1 MNYDYLY
8 RIVLFGDSAVGK
20 TSFMNKYIKND
31 DIQNYLPTIGVDF
44 GAKLIK
50 YNNHKIIKVHLW
62 DTSGNNNFRNIV
74 RSYYGGVA
82 GAVLIY
88 DKSNYKSFQNLPNW
102 ISDFDS
108 VNKHND
114 LPIIVIGTKTDL
126 PSAVPEEE
134 IKTFVHK
141 YNVLYNE
148 VNLNTKDEIP
158 DVLVPLWDKI
168 WKQYIISDNVCVGIK
183 KRTINSELPESPPP
197 KNKSSKSSIIKNI
210 DHFQSKC
217 IIS

>member
-1 MNYDYLY
+1 M
-8 RIVLFGDSAVGK
+8 F
-20 TSFMNKYIKND
+20 
-31 DIQNYLPTIGVDF
+31 
-44 GAKLIK
+44 
-50 YNNHKIIKVHLW
+50 
-62 DTSGNNNFRNIV
+62 
-74 RSYYGGVA
+74 RSYYDGVA

-88 DKSNYKSFQNLPNW
+88 DKSNYKSFKNLPNW

-126 PSAVPEEE
+126 PSLVTEAE
-134 IKTFVHK
+134 IKMFVHK

-158 DVLVPLWDKI
+158 DVLMPLWDKI

-183 KRTINSELPESPPP
+183 KRTINSELPESPPQ
-197 KNKSSKSSIIKNI
+197 NKSSKSSIVKNI
-210 DHFQSKC
+210 HHFQSKC

>member
-20 TSFMNKYIKND
+20 TSFMNKYIKSE

-50 YNNHKIIKVHLW
+50 YDTHHILKLHLW

-108 VNKHND
+108 VNKNND

-126 PSAVPEEE
+126 PSEITDKE
-134 IKTFVHK
+134 IKSFINQ

-148 VNLNTKDEIP
+148 VNLNTKEEIP
-158 DVLVPLWDKI
+158 DVLMPLWDKI
-168 WKQYIISDNVCVGIK
+168 WKQYIIPNKVCIGIK
-183 KRTINSELPESPPP
+183 KRAINMDPPAAPPLP
-197 KNKSSKSSIIKNI
+197 NNSSTSSIIKKI

>member
-20 TSFMNKYIKND
+20 TSFMNKYIKNE

-50 YNNHKIIKVHLW
+50 YDTNNIVKVHLW

-82 GAVLIY
+82 GAILIY

-108 VNKHND
+108 VNKNND
-114 LPIIVIGTKTDL
+114 LPIIVVGTKTDL
-126 PSAVPEEE
+126 QSE
-134 IKTFVHK
+134 ISDKEIRSFINQ

-148 VNLNTKDEIP
+148 VNLNTMEEIP
-158 DVLVPLWDKI
+158 DVLIPLWDKI
-168 WKQYIISDNVCVGIK
+168 WKQYIVPNKACIGIK
-183 KRTINSELPESPPP
+183 KRPINVEPHVPPTAQ
-197 KNKSSKSSIIKNI
+197 KKSSTSSVIKKI
-210 DHFQSKC
+210 DNFQSKC

>member
-44 GAKLIK
+44 GAKIIK

-183 KRTINSELPESPPP
+183 KRTINSELSESPPLQ
-197 KNKSSKSSIIKNI
+197 NKSSKSSIVKNI